1 MEQIEGIIKATEQG
15 DACTQY
21 RIGMMYLNGE
31 GVDKDQDVAYHWLL
45 KSAKQGYAEAQYEV
59 GMILLNDRFIKIEPD
74 LLNGRY
80 LRDEPVSLI
89 YKPKIWVP
97 FHERVG
103 KIVLA
108 KRKEAFEWMM
118 KAAQQGLPQA
128 EFMVGYM
135 YEGAFDIRNNEED
148 TFDTLWY
155 DRKIIKAMAFDI
167 HDEQKAFYWYHKA
180 AEHNHSEAQYRVAVR
195 YEKGLG
201 TDANLFRALWWYLKA
216 VQKGQKEAVFRMAK
230 VYNARGRKTDVAK
243 VWALYQ
249 QAKESGNHD
258 AEAALERL
266 KPNWKKYFRI
276 LGE

>member
-1 MEQIEGIIKATEQG
+1 MEQIEDIIKAAEQG

-59 GMILLNDRFIKIEPD
+59 GMILLNGKFVKIDLDFLKDGLIRFKS
-74 LLNGRY
+74 N
-80 LRDEPVSLI
+80 SLI
-89 YKPKIWVP
+89 WEPK
-97 FHERVG
+97 FHIPSYERITV
-103 KIVLA
+103 IVLA
-108 KRKEAFEWMM
+108 RRKEAFEWMC

-135 YEGAFDIRNNEED
+135 YEGTFDTRNNEK
-148 TFDTLWY
+148 DTLEWY
-155 DRKIIKAMAFDI
+155 DRKMNNAMDFNI
-167 HDEQKAFYWYHKA
+167 HDEKKAFYWYHKA

-216 VQKGQKEAVFRMAK
+216 AQKGQKEAVFRMAK

-243 VWALYQ
+243 VWNLYQ
-249 QAKESGNHD
+249 QAKEAGTV
-258 AEAALERL
+258 EA
-266 KPNWKKYFRI
+266 
-276 LGE
+276 